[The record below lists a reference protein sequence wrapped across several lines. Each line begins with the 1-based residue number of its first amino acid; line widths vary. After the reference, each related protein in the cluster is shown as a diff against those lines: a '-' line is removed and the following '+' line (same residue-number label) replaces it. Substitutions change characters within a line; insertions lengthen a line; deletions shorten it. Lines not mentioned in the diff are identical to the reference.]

1 MPVHYAA
8 SEAVLVLACLWS
20 IRAFWRNGCRLASVG
35 AALIGIAAALGTIRF
50 GLNAHD
56 QLETIHKLVSRAGG
70 LIGAGLIAS
79 DLVRYFA
86 PAGSRDMVGKLAVL
100 VVGLCI
106 AVALTWPVVAVA
118 VVMAFTLVPILVVLL
133 GAAAPVAGRLLA
145 TAAASLMLI
154 NILLVQRSPVLGP
167 DISWHAYH
175 LLIAVWL
182 VAIAMILTWQQVGRG
197 KQVAS

>member
-8 SEAVLVLACLWS
+8 SEAALVAACFWC
-20 IRAFWRNGCRLASVG
+20 IRAFWSNGCQLASAG
-35 AALIGIAAALGTIRF
+35 AALIGLAAALGTIRF

-56 QLETIHKLVSRAGG
+56 QLEAIHKLVSRAGG
-70 LIGAGLIAS
+70 LLGAGLIAA
-79 DLVRYFA
+79 DLIRYFA
-86 PAGSRDMVGKLAVL
+86 PESTRGLVGKLAML
-100 VVGLCI
+100 VIGLCI
-106 AVALTWPVVAVA
+106 AVALTLPAVA
-118 VVMAFTLVPILVVLL
+118 VVVVIAFTVVPVLAVL
-133 GAAAPVAGRLLA
+133 FGAVAPLTGRLVA

-182 VAIAMILTWQQVGRG
+182 VAIAMILTWQQAGRG